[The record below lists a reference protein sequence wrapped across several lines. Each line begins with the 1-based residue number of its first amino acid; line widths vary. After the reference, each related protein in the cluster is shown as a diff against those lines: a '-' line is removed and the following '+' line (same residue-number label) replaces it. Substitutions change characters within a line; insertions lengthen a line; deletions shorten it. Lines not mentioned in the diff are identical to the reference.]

1 MCLNVPSRK
10 NITSAANLIQ
20 GTNLHRT
27 PRTSQNYPFRKKIKF
42 RRRKSFT
49 NFLEHSVLFPWAE
62 NTLITLKDRN
72 TSLELDWGN
81 RKFWRYIYAKDEKTR
96 CVARYIF
103 KENSKDYYE
112 EHLAIFFLPLH
123 SQIFSQWEYMSGDP
137 KSIMPTALQ
146 HWQFYDCTISVFVL
160 SPREHQRLGP
170 PNHRAL
176 IMTCSGPAV
185 PDLSAQSQK

>member
-1 MCLNVPSRK
+1 MQINRRDLQLENMR
-10 NITSAANLIQ
+10 IL
-20 GTNLHRT
+20 TNLCVWMS
-27 PRTSQNYPFRKKIKF
+27 PREKHHFCCKSNSRYQPASNSPYITKLSIQKKIKF
-42 RRRKSFT
+42 RKRKSFT

-81 RKFWRYIYAKDEKTR
+81 RKFCEGIYMQRTEKTR

-123 SQIFSQWEYMSGDP
+123 SQIFSQWE
-137 KSIMPTALQ
+137 
-146 HWQFYDCTISVFVL
+146 
-160 SPREHQRLGP
+160 
-170 PNHRAL
+170 
-176 IMTCSGPAV
+176 
-185 PDLSAQSQK
+185 